1 MSIRTFIALEIPEE
15 PINKILQIKNGVL
28 GESFRAKWE
37 PKEKLHITLK
47 FLGDSTGE
55 IVNSTMNL
63 LDNITREIHRFELTV
78 DKFGVFIKNNDP
90 KIFWIGMKPN
100 RDLSDFSNRL
110 NRECANFGFEM
121 EKREF
126 KPHITLL
133 RFRGYE
139 DSEKVLSLTKVIL
152 PEIKFYAD
160 KVIYFESKLLPSGSV
175 YNPIKSF
182 YLKN

>member
-1 MSIRTFIALEIPEE
+1 MQIRTFIALEIPEE
-15 PINKILQIKNGVL
+15 PLDKILRIKNEIL
-28 GESFRAKWE
+28 GEKFKANWE
-37 PKEKLHITLK
+37 PKEKLHVTLK
-47 FLGDSTGE
+47 FLGETSGE
-55 IVNSTMNL
+55 NVQSIAELIERLTASFKSIDLV
-63 LDNITREIHRFELTV
+63 FE
-78 DKFGVFIKNNDP
+78 KFGVFRKNDDL

-100 RDLSDFSNRL
+100 QELSRFAKQL
-110 NRECANFGFEM
+110 NQECAGLGYEI

-152 PEIKFYAD
+152 PEIKFTAD
-160 KVIYFESKLLPSGSV
+160 KVIYFESKLLQSGSI
-175 YNPIKSF
+175 YKPIKSF